1 MKYIDA
7 GLMYRPETQISDFDD
22 DTMRTVVKCEGCGAL
37 IANGGLSREK
47 HDNFHKALA
56 DLFDSQVS

>member
-7 GLMYRPETQISDFDD
+7 GYVTEEPITGRVVEEGEIRPI
-22 DTMRTVVKCEGCGAL
+22 VKCDGCGAL